1 LGIILD
7 PSDNV
12 IDCQIFLPLTV
23 AQCNFL
29 DTFPNIAQVA
39 PSFTLEFLVTAPT
52 EPKGT
57 KIINKI
63 KDKEATH
70 FLTMK

>member
-1 LGIILD
+1 
-7 PSDNV
+7 
-12 IDCQIFLPLTV
+12 LPLTV